1 MYQCTNVPKYLTF
14 LSENHPND
22 FPTMK
27 INRPSANAFS
37 ICELTSPRLNAIL
50 TSIDFSVN
58 RENEGLANAELKL
71 APRFQAESSQR
82 PTWCMW
88 KNVTTWVNQ
97 DKSEKWKVKSE
108 KFNQKKLR

>member
-1 MYQCTNVPKYLTF
+1 MAT
-14 LSENHPND
+14 PN
-22 FPTMK
+22 
-27 INRPSANAFS
+27 
-37 ICELTSPRLNAIL
+37 LNAIL
-50 TSIDFSVN
+50 TSIECSVN
-58 RENEGLANAELKL
+58 PENEGLANAVQKL
-71 APRFQAESSQR
+71 APRLQAESSQR